1 MIKTIC
7 KAERISNFNRKAVYY
22 EFLERS
28 KVMRRLIVMMMVV
41 GFVLVGDISAV
52 QAAPKFRRLAVK
64 EYVDKMKAGW
74 IGQIIGVSWGAPT
87 EGRHRRI
94 MPEND
99 MPPFKESLIN
109 DAFGQ
114 DDLYVEMTFL
124 RTLELYGMDASIRQA
139 GIDFAN
145 SRYPLWVANNAG
157 RNNLRNGIAP
167 PDSSHP
173 KFHDCA
179 GAIDYQIEADYA
191 GLIAPG
197 MPSVVIAL
205 GEKFGRLMNY
215 GDGMY
220 AGQFMGV
227 MYAEAFFEKD
237 VVKLIE
243 AGLRC
248 IPAECLY
255 AEMVRDMLRW
265 RRENS
270 SWEKTWEL
278 VDKKYRSRD
287 YYVSQLDV
295 KLEGAFVLMGL
306 LYGDGDLDKTM
317 VLSCRCGSDSDCNPS
332 SSGGVLFTTLGVSKL
347 PDRYYKQLN
356 EKAVF
361 SHTAYTFPSLI
372 DVCEKLARQSVVKAG
387 GRIVKD
393 ANGEEVFVI
402 PIELPK
408 PSKFEDLRKPGPIAG
423 SRFTEEEMAKI
434 TVMAGKDLSEAI
446 SKFAPGW
453 KVAKCGEDMNPGLRE
468 EWSGKK
474 NVLLTHPLSR
484 TVGCVLSKKV
494 EIPAGEKT
502 MLHLVVGHHPE
513 GDWTLLVKADGK
525 ELLKKSVGRETAEN
539 GWMEI
544 DLPLTRYA
552 GKEIKL
558 ELVNKASDWK
568 FEAAYWAMIEL
579 ILVN

>member
-1 MIKTIC
+1 MRKVVAAMIVVCFISTWSVSISRA
-7 KAERISNFNRKAVYY
+7 AE
-22 EFLERS
+22 
-28 KVMRRLIVMMMVV
+28 
-41 GFVLVGDISAV
+41 
-52 QAAPKFRRLAVK
+52 KFRRIPVK

-87 EGRHRRI
+87 EGRYRQI
-94 MPEND
+94 MPDKD
-99 MPPFKESLIN
+99 MPPFRDSLVN

-114 DDLYVEMTFL
+114 DDIYVEMTFL
-124 RTLELYGMDASIRQA
+124 RTLELYGMDVSIRQA

-173 KFHDCA
+173 KFHSCA
-179 GAIDYQIEADYA
+179 GAIDYQIEADYS

-197 MPSVVIAL
+197 MPNVVIAL

-220 AGQFMGV
+220 AGQFMGA

-237 VVKLIE
+237 VIRLIE

-248 IPAECLY
+248 IPQECLY

-265 RRENS
+265 RRENPN
-270 SWEKTWEL
+270 WEKTWEL

-287 YYVSQLDV
+287 YYISQLDV

-317 VLSCRCGSDSDCNPS
+317 VISCRCGADSDCNPS
-332 SSGGVLFTTLGVSKL
+332 SSGGVLFTALGVSEL

-361 SHTAYTFPSLI
+361 SHTAYTFPALI

-387 GRIVKD
+387 GRIEKD
-393 ANGEEVFVI
+393 ANGEEVFMI
-402 PIELPK
+402 PVKAPK
-408 PSKFEDLRKPGPIAG
+408 PSRFEDLRNPGPIAD
-423 SRFTEEEMAKI
+423 SRFTKQEMAKI

-453 KVAKCGEDMNPGLRE
+453 KVAKCGEDMNPGLLA
-468 EWSGKK
+468 EWAGKK
-474 NVLLTHPLSR
+474 NVLMTHPLDR
-484 TVGCVLSKKV
+484 NTGCVISKKLK
-494 EIPAGEKT
+494 IPAGQKT
-502 MLHLVVGHHPE
+502 KLKLVVGHHPD

-525 ELLKKSVGRETAEN
+525 ELLKRTVGKETAEN
-539 GWMEI
+539 GWMQAEVNLS
-544 DLPLTRYA
+544 DYA
-552 GKEIKL
+552 GKEINL
-558 ELVNKASDWK
+558 ELVNKASDWQW
-568 FEAAYWAMIEL
+568 EAGYWAKIEL
-579 ILVN
+579 TRE

>member
-1 MIKTIC
+1 M
-7 KAERISNFNRKAVYY
+7 RK
-22 EFLERS
+22 
-28 KVMRRLIVMMMVV
+28 
-41 GFVLVGDISAV
+41 ISAV
-52 QAAPKFRRLAVK
+52 LIVVCFIFAGQISVTQAEQKFRRLPVK

-87 EGRHRRI
+87 EGRYRQI
-94 MPEND
+94 MPEKD
-99 MPPFKESLIN
+99 MPPFRDTLIN

-114 DDLYVEMTFL
+114 DDIYVEMTFL
-124 RTLELYGMDASIRQA
+124 RTLELYGMDVSIRQA

-173 KFHDCA
+173 KFHSCA
-179 GAIDYQIEADYA
+179 GAIDYQIEADYS

-220 AGQFMGV
+220 AGQFMGA

-237 VVKLIE
+237 VIRLIE

-248 IPAECLY
+248 IPQECLY

-287 YYVSQLDV
+287 YYISQLDV

-317 VLSCRCGSDSDCNPS
+317 VISCRCGSDSDCNPS
-332 SSGGVLFTTLGVSKL
+332 SSGGVLFTALGVSEL

-361 SHTAYTFPSLI
+361 SHTAYTFPALI
-372 DVCEKLARQSVVKAG
+372 AVCEKLARQSVVKAG
-387 GRIVKD
+387 GRIEKD

-402 PIELPK
+402 PVQAPK
-408 PSKFEDLRKPGPIAG
+408 PSRFEDIRNPGPIAD
-423 SRFTEEEMAKI
+423 SRFTKQEMAKI

-453 KVAKCGEDMNPGLRE
+453 KVAKCGEDMDPGLRA
-468 EWSGKK
+468 EWAGKK
-474 NVLLTHPLSR
+474 NVLMTHPLSR

-494 EIPAGEKT
+494 VIPANKKT
-502 MLHLVVGHHPE
+502 TLHLVVGHHPD
-513 GDWTLLVKADGK
+513 GDWTLLVKANGK
-525 ELLKKSVGRETAEN
+525 ELLKRTVGKETAEN
-539 GWMEI
+539 GWMQAEVNLS
-544 DLPLTRYA
+544 DYA
-552 GKEIKL
+552 GKEINL
-558 ELVNKASDWK
+558 ELVNKASDWQW
-568 FEAAYWAMIEL
+568 EAGYWAKIEL
-579 ILVN
+579 ITK

>member
-1 MIKTIC
+1 MINTIR
-7 KAERISNFNRKAVYY
+7 ESEETTDFYRK
-22 EFLERS
+22 EKNCESFERS
-28 KVMRRLIVMMMVV
+28 KVMRRFNAIMMVMV
-41 GFVLVGDISAV
+41 FMFTGVVSV
-52 QAAPKFRRLAVK
+52 TQAAQKFRRIPVK

-87 EGRHRRI
+87 EGRYRQI
-94 MPEND
+94 MPEKD
-99 MPPFKESLIN
+99 MPPFRDSLIN

-114 DDLYVEMTFL
+114 DDIYVEMTFL
-124 RTLELYGMDASIRQA
+124 RTLELYGMDVSIRQA

-173 KFHDCA
+173 KFHSCA
-179 GAIDYQIEADYA
+179 GAIDYQIEADYS

-197 MPSVVIAL
+197 MPNVVIAL

-220 AGQFMGV
+220 AGQFMGG

-237 VVKLIE
+237 VLKVIE

-248 IPAECLY
+248 IPVECLY

-265 RRENS
+265 RRENPN
-270 SWEKTWEL
+270 WEKTWEL
-278 VDKKYRSRD
+278 VDKKYRSPD
-287 YYVSQLDV
+287 YYISQLDV

-317 VLSCRCGSDSDCNPS
+317 VISCRCGSDSDCNPS

-361 SHTAYTFPSLI
+361 SHTAYTFPALI

-387 GRIVKD
+387 GRIEKD
-393 ANGEEVFVI
+393 ANGEEVFAI
-402 PIELPK
+402 PIESPK
-408 PSKFEDLRKPGPIAG
+408 PSRFEDLRKPGPIAD
-423 SRFTEEEMAKI
+423 SSFTKKEMAKI

-453 KVAKCGEDMNPGLRE
+453 KLAKCGEDMNPGLLA
-468 EWSGKK
+468 EWAGKK
-474 NVLLTHPLSR
+474 SVLMTHPLDR
-484 TVGCVLSKKV
+484 NTGCVLSKKV
-494 EIPAGEKT
+494 KIPGNKKT
-502 MLHLVVGHHPE
+502 TLHLVVGHHPE

-525 ELLKKSVGRETAEN
+525 ELLSTSVGKETAEN
-539 GWMEI
+539 GWMQTDV
-544 DLPLTRYA
+544 DLSDYA
-552 GKEIKL
+552 GKEINL
-558 ELVNKASDWK
+558 ELVNQPSGWQW
-568 FEAAYWAMIEL
+568 EAGYWAKIEL
-579 ILVN
+579 MSE

>member
-1 MIKTIC
+1 MRKVVAAMIVVCFISTWSVSISRA
-7 KAERISNFNRKAVYY
+7 AE
-22 EFLERS
+22 
-28 KVMRRLIVMMMVV
+28 
-41 GFVLVGDISAV
+41 
-52 QAAPKFRRLAVK
+52 KFRRIPVK

-87 EGRHRRI
+87 EGRYRQI
-94 MPEND
+94 MPDKD
-99 MPPFKESLIN
+99 MPPFRDSLVN

-114 DDLYVEMTFL
+114 DDIYVEMTFL
-124 RTLELYGMDASIRQA
+124 RTLELYGMDVSIRQA

-173 KFHDCA
+173 KFHSCA
-179 GAIDYQIEADYA
+179 GAIDYQIEADYS

-197 MPSVVIAL
+197 MPNVVIAL

-220 AGQFMGV
+220 AGQFMGA

-237 VVKLIE
+237 VIRLIE

-248 IPAECLY
+248 IPQECLY

-265 RRENS
+265 RRENPN
-270 SWEKTWEL
+270 WEKTWEL

-287 YYVSQLDV
+287 YYISQLDV

-317 VLSCRCGSDSDCNPS
+317 VISCRCGADSDCNPS
-332 SSGGVLFTTLGVSKL
+332 SSGGVLFTALGVSEL

-361 SHTAYTFPSLI
+361 SHTAYTFPALI

-387 GRIVKD
+387 GRIEKD
-393 ANGEEVFVI
+393 ANGEEVFMI
-402 PIELPK
+402 PVKAPK
-408 PSKFEDLRKPGPIAG
+408 PSRFEDLRNPGPIAD
-423 SRFTEEEMAKI
+423 SRFTKQEMAKI

-453 KVAKCGEDMNPGLRE
+453 KVAKCGEDMNPGLLA
-468 EWSGKK
+468 EWAGKK
-474 NVLLTHPLSR
+474 NVLMTHPLDR
-484 TVGCVLSKKV
+484 NTGCVISKKLK
-494 EIPAGEKT
+494 IPAGQKT
-502 MLHLVVGHHPE
+502 KLKLVVGHHPD

-525 ELLKKSVGRETAEN
+525 ELLKRTVGKETAEN
-539 GWMEI
+539 GWMQAEVNLS
-544 DLPLTRYA
+544 DYA
-552 GKEIKL
+552 GKEINL
-558 ELVNKASDWK
+558 DLVNKASDWQW
-568 FEAAYWAMIEL
+568 EAGYWAKIEL
-579 ILVN
+579 TRE